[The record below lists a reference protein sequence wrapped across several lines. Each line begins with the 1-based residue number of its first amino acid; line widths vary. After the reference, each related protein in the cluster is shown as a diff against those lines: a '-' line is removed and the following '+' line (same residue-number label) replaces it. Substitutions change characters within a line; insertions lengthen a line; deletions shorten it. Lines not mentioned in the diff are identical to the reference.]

1 MLRIMEGVK
10 KTGIE
15 LGLKENW
22 QQFTLLV
29 IINAFVGG
37 MVGLERSILPRIAD
51 VEFHIAAKT
60 AILSFII
67 VFGIVKAITNYYT
80 GTLANKFGRKKLL
93 VAGWI
98 IGIPIPFI
106 LMFAPS
112 WGWIIAAN
120 VLLGINQG
128 LTWSSTVVMK
138 IDLVGEKQRG
148 FAMGLNEFAGYISVA
163 IVAFLT
169 GWIASEYG
177 IRPYPFYLGIGLVI
191 MGLIGSI
198 FFIKD
203 TKHHVAKETISNTVP
218 RLKNIFWDTT
228 WKNKNLGSV
237 TQAGLINNLNDG
249 MAWGIFPI
257 LLSTKGFTIG
267 EIGIVTA
274 IYPAVWGIGQLFTGK
289 MADKFC
295 KKDMLYTG
303 MFLQAISL
311 LILVW
316 ANTLSHFIILS
327 SVLGWGTAMV
337 YPTFLATVA
346 ENTNPQDRA
355 KSIGIFRLWRD
366 LGYAI
371 GAILTGIIADL
382 ISINASIIFIGLL
395 TLASALII
403 RYRMRCR
410 TDGPVKIWDWITNK
424 HKQHAATENTR
435 VLCNKAIQ
443 EVNKAIS

>member
-1 MLRIMEGVK
+1 MESRN
-10 KTGIE
+10 TR

-22 QQFTLLV
+22 KQFTLLV

-51 VEFHIAAKT
+51 IEFHIAAKT

-67 VFGIVKAITNYYT
+67 VFGIIKAITNYYT
-80 GTLANKFGRKKLL
+80 GALANKFGRKKLL

-106 LMFAPS
+106 LMFAPTWS
-112 WGWIIAAN
+112 WIIAAN

-148 FAMGLNEFAGYISVA
+148 FAMGLNEFAGYIAVA
-163 IVAFLT
+163 LVAFLT

-177 IRPYPFYLGIGLVI
+177 IRPYPFYVGIGLVFL
-191 MGLIGSI
+191 GLFGSI
-198 FFIKD
+198 YFIKD
-203 TKHHVAKETISNTVP
+203 TKHHVAKETINNTIP
-218 RLKNIFWDTT
+218 RLKNIFWETT

-257 LLSTKGFTIG
+257 LLATKGLSIA

-274 IYPAVWGIGQLFTGK
+274 IYPAVWGVGQLFTGR

-295 KKDMLYTG
+295 KKDMLYIG
-303 MFLQAISL
+303 MFLQAIAL
-311 LILVW
+311 LVLVW
-316 ANTLSHFIILS
+316 ANTMLHFIFLS

-346 ENTNPQDRA
+346 ENTNPLDRA

-382 ISINASIIFIGLL
+382 MSINAAIMFIGLL
-395 TLASALII
+395 TLASAII
-403 RYRMRCR
+403 IQYRMKCKKK
-410 TDGPVKIWDWITNK
+410 GSLKIWEWLTYRR
-424 HKQHAATENTR
+424 R
-435 VLCNKAIQ
+435 VQKNGELQTHDNLCGSRSLIN
-443 EVNKAIS
+443 